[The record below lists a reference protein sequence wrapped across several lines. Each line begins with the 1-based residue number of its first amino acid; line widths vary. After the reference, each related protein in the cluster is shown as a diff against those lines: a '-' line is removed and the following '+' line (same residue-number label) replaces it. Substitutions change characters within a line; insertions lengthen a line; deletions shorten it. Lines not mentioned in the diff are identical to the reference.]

1 MGDEAT
7 ETIAEPSVPVTKVTM
22 VLADATV
29 DSSAIP
35 APQVE
40 NVVEETCV
48 LEIDAGIQSIQS
60 KLPATI
66 LRKFLVRAPLVTYSK
81 SWKVRLKLGKSS
93 LLHLSGIW

>member
-40 NVVEETCV
+40 DAVEETS
-48 LEIDAGIQSIQS
+48 LETVAGTQSIQPNLS
-60 KLPATI
+60 
-66 LRKFLVRAPLVTYSK
+66 APNAKEIVGESP
-81 SWKVRLKLGKSS
+81 SRDS
-93 LLHLSGIW
+93 